1 MFPKISNSL
10 LNSVKSL
17 NRISELYRLQIE
29 TVQAM
34 SNALSV
40 YNSQMNAISQSISN
54 NLRMYHNIAS
64 TVSPLIQ
71 VYQNQINI
79 TVSNFENIKV
89 WDNFIN
95 LAVSAYQNSQEE
107 EFEIEIE
114 NIPVII
120 SKAKIQDIFK
130 AYLNIGIEKEN
141 AFKMAIATIILF
153 SIYPVIFMFRQT
165 EFDIIKYI
173 SDYIY
178 FLGGAILRKAISKI
192 ESFNNP
198 ENLADFLVDEGASLL
213 FALII
218 ELLKKLKW

>member
-1 MFPKISNSL
+1 MLPKISNSL

-40 YNSQMNAISQSISN
+40 YNNQMNAISQSISN

-114 NIPVII
+114 SIPVTIN
-120 SKAKIQDIFK
+120 KTKLQE
-130 AYLNIGIEKEN
+130 YIEVFQKLEIPKN
-141 AFKMAIATIILF
+141 F
-153 SIYPVIFMFRQT
+153 SIYLGISS
-165 EFDIIKYI
+165 YI
-173 SDYIY
+173 
-178 FLGGAILRKAISKI
+178 LLW
-192 ESFNNP
+192 
-198 ENLADFLVDEGASLL
+198 LAPYTVFFPSLE
-213 FALII
+213 I
-218 ELLKKLKW
+218 LKWIFGVLKFFGIIILEYMDPKKFAELTFTIATSIFANFIFNKLSKK

>member
-218 ELLKKLKW
+218 ELLKKLK

>member
-1 MFPKISNSL
+1 MLPKISNSL

-218 ELLKKLKW
+218 ELLKKLK

>member
-1 MFPKISNSL
+1 MLPKISNSL

-17 NRISELYRLQIE
+17 NRISEQYRLQIE
-29 TVQAM
+29 TVQVM
-34 SNALSV
+34 NNALSA
-40 YNSQMNAISQSISN
+40 YNNQMNAISQSISN
-54 NLRMYHNIAS
+54 NLRMYHNIAN

-79 TVSNFENIKV
+79 AVSNFENIKV

-95 LAVSAYQNSQEE
+95 LAVSTYQNSQEE

-218 ELLKKLKW
+218 ELLKKLK

>member
-1 MFPKISNSL
+1 MFPKISDSL
-10 LNSVKSL
+10 LNSVKNL

-114 NIPVII
+114 SIPVTINKTKLQEYIEVFQKLEIPKNVSIYLGI
-120 SKAKIQDIFK
+120 SSYILLWLAPYTVFFPSLEPVLWEILKWIFEVLK
-130 AYLNIGIEKEN
+130 FFGI
-141 AFKMAIATIILF
+141 IILEHRDPKKF
-153 SIYPVIFMFRQT
+153 AELTFTIAAPVFVNFIFN
-165 EFDIIKYI
+165 K
-173 SDYIY
+173 
-178 FLGGAILRKAISKI
+178 LSK
-192 ESFNNP
+192 
-198 ENLADFLVDEGASLL
+198 
-213 FALII
+213 
-218 ELLKKLKW
+218 K